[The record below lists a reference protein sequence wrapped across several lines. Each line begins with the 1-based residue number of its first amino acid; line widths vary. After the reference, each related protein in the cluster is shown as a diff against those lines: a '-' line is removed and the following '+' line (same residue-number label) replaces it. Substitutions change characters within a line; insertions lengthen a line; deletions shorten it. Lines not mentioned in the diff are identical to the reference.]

1 MIYMEHLNNKTQ
13 HLGVM
18 LRAGGLAAV
27 VSQKNTEDA
36 TMIYIECPF
45 PCLKFGYVDILDK
58 DLKSDG
64 IGHVSS
70 YEADADLGIIVL
82 DTAGSDFGRVAC
94 AAERSLMKTWLD
106 TYNRISSDLVTSIKV
121 FLNVTQEHWVSI
133 DEFRP

>member
-1 MIYMEHLNNKTQ
+1 MEHLNNKTQ

-70 YEADADLGIIVL
+70 YEADA
-82 DTAGSDFGRVAC
+82 
-94 AAERSLMKTWLD
+94 ERSLMKTWLD

-121 FLNVTQEHWVSI
+121 FLNVTHEHWVPI

>member
-1 MIYMEHLNNKTQ
+1 MEHLNNKTQ

-27 VSQKNTEDA
+27 ISQKFEEDV
-36 TMIYIECPF
+36 TMTYIECPF
-45 PCLKFGYVDILDK
+45 PCLKLGYVDTLDK

-70 YEADADLGIIVL
+70 YEADADLGIIIL
-82 DTAGSDFGRVAC
+82 DTAGSDFGRVVC
-94 AAERSLMKTWLD
+94 AAGRSLMKVWLD
-106 TYNRISSDLVTSIKV
+106 TYNRISSDLITSIKV
-121 FLNVTQEHWVSI
+121 FLNATHEHWVPI